1 MRIPLL
7 SWFCLVT
14 IAGCSWSLCH
24 LFLMGLSCLLPGLG
38 YFLGQSWQATKMDH
52 FQPPACLCLA
62 CQLRIAAVFPD
73 SYISTH
79 SVLGLTSW
87 LTNPKNFPPCSFIL
101 LTSAQS
107 RSHSWLVLRRACLS
121 TPRGLSQFTL
131 LVVVLCVLD
140 FISTYG
146 WENGEPEYWSNLFQ
160 VTQLGSPCCRQ
171 CEGLHPCCQSPA
183 SRRKWEIRDAWGRPL
198 AGGCEWWL
206 LLRRVSVSFHC
217 LKCLWLRPGRM
228 TVGFLFCNNI

>member
-52 FQPPACLCLA
+52 FQPTGCLCLA
-62 CQLRIAAVFPD
+62 CQLRIAAAFPD

-131 LVVVLCVLD
+131 LVVVLRVLD

-171 CEGLHPCCQSPA
+171 CEGLHPCCQGNHRVWIMEELHDQPWHAQGRYCPIFQKGRLSLHLQ
-183 SRRKWEIRDAWGRPL
+183 RKGMNRCSSCPNL
-198 AGGCEWWL
+198 
-206 LLRRVSVSFHC
+206 
-217 LKCLWLRPGRM
+217 
-228 TVGFLFCNNI
+228 